1 MDLQVQSGPLRN
13 DLPGRQIV
21 APEQGKGRFLK
32 VGKQGVNKMKH
43 SFRITAMALAVAVL
57 AMLGCVAHAYG
68 QTAYAYPF
76 RPLV

>member
-1 MDLQVQSGPLRN
+1 
-13 DLPGRQIV
+13 
-21 APEQGKGRFLK
+21 
-32 VGKQGVNKMKH
+32 MKH
-43 SFRITAMALAVAVL
+43 SFRTITMALAVAVL